1 MKIKSMKVIFGRQR
15 GFSLLEAL
23 LAIVIILAAGLGV
36 VELYISSDKK
46 NKLQTTEQIA
56 QQVAGAATQLLSS
69 TYDPADTIST
79 TDVINSGLL
88 SQNVIV
94 GTGKGAT
101 IRGPYGTF
109 DVASDVASDGT
120 TRHENFKVTVNDLPS
135 DQAVG
140 FCQNM
145 LGNFAIFKA
154 DGKTVITKV
163 ADCATSFNKA
173 NTRYDLVFGYPRA
186 NYTEV

>member
-56 QQVAGAATQLLSS
+56 QQVAGAASQLLSS

-94 GTGKGAT
+94 GTT

-109 DVASDVASDGT
+109 DVASDGT
-120 TRHENFKVTVNDLPS
+120 TIHENFKVTVNDLPS

-163 ADCATSFNKA
+163 ADCATSFNTA